1 MVVTIDSTRM
11 DEPNTLSPKNPKV
24 APIVVIGMSV
34 LSVGVVFYHHVENL
48 KWLDALYFSVITL
61 TTVGYGDIV
70 PTTDAAKLFTVF
82 YVLIGVG
89 IIAATA
95 NYLLRRTFTR
105 RIEIRQERH
114 ERKKERKT
122 NK

>member
-1 MVVTIDSTRM
+1 MEEPST
-11 DEPNTLSPKNPKV
+11 TSQKSPKV
-24 APIVVIGMSV
+24 APIVIIGMSV
-34 LSVGVVFYHHVENL
+34 LSIGVVFYHHVEHL

-70 PTTDAAKLFTVF
+70 PTTDLGKLFTVF

-114 ERKKERKT
+114 ERNAAHKK
-122 NK
+122 